1 MSKEEALEFFYQG
14 IEILENAGDDLSTRD
29 RRDAISLLS
38 LATKKADNVFP
49 RAHSLLAMLYYEHED
64 SKSAEH
70 HASTA
75 LEQDEDEFRA
85 QFVKMQIAAD
95 KVQVVE
101 GSVAGSIMPRG
112 IGAKHLFGSV
122 FRAGK
127 AAVVS
132 GQVAA
137 TQIKF
142 KNEVNTLIEI
152 FQRFGSYE
160 ELPAIEFTYCAGQLM
175 SLADFIVEHKIP
187 MPGGKPNI
195 FSVIA
200 NSSTENIV
208 YDEEYIEQ
216 ERNEVNRVKRLAE
229 GRSLSFR

>member
-14 IEILENAGDDLSTRD
+14 IEILENAGENLSDRD
-29 RRDAISLLS
+29 RRDAISMLS
-38 LATKKADNVFP
+38 LATQKVDNVFP
-49 RAHSLLAMLYYEHED
+49 RAHSLLSMLYYEHED
-64 SKSAEH
+64 AKSADR

-95 KVQVVE
+95 NVQVLS
-101 GSVAGSIMPRG
+101 GNVAGSIMPRG

-127 AAVVS
+127 AAVAS
-132 GQVAA
+132 GQVTA
-137 TQIKF
+137 TQMKF
-142 KNEVNTLIEI
+142 KNEVNKLIEI
-152 FQRFGSYE
+152 FQRICSYE
-160 ELPAIEFTYCAGQLM
+160 EVPAMEFTYCAGQLM
-175 SLADFIVEHKIP
+175 SLADFIVEHNMP

-200 NSSTENIV
+200 NSSTANLA
-208 YDEEYIEQ
+208 YDEEYGEQ

>member
-1 MSKEEALEFFYQG
+1 MSEQEALEFFYQG
-14 IEILENAGDDLSTRD
+14 IEILENAGENLSKRD
-29 RRDAISLLS
+29 RLDAISLLS
-38 LATKKADNVFP
+38 LATQKVDNVFP

-64 SKSAEH
+64 SRSADS
-70 HASTA
+70 HANTA

-95 KVQVVE
+95 NVQVLT

-112 IGAKHLFGSV
+112 IGAKHLFGSI

-127 AAVVS
+127 AAVTS

-137 TQIKF
+137 TQLKF
-142 KNEVNTLIEI
+142 KNEVTKLIEI
-152 FQRFGSYE
+152 FQRNLSYE
-160 ELPAIEFTYCAGQLM
+160 EVPSIEFTYCAGQLM
-175 SLADFIVEHKIP
+175 AVADFILEHEVP

-200 NSSTENIV
+200 NSPTENIV
-208 YDEEYIEQ
+208 YSEEYGEQ
-216 ERNEVNRVKRLAE
+216 EYNEVNRIKRLAE
-229 GRSLSFR
+229 GRALSFR